1 MKRKSITLLT
11 ILIATGLALLLLSGC
26 GKSGNRFANQAP
38 TIKITSYEGADDSDL
53 LSPYADSL
61 FAFQQKIYWHATDQD
76 GVITGFAYRVS
87 RVYRD
92 NSGSITRIVPIATP
106 GNDSIDDGQLTPS
119 NVLETLGT
127 GWVLH
132 TSGDNPTQSIW
143 TTQKYAT
150 INFPAADTLG
160 NPEVIESLFE
170 VIAIDNRGDIT
181 KVDPR
186 YSNPPRSEAWRSFNA
201 QSDPPTC
208 TVSTTKGNP
217 NGGQVGAGLR
227 LMFSMKSSDPFID
240 SIPSKYMFAIV
251 KSDTTGVHNSTQ
263 DIVWHD
269 TSISLNDNKIEEFLL
284 TKHTNPPLTYDF
296 NDGGTVLQTKTKI
309 YAVAY
314 DMAGVASA
322 VRDSIYFAVKPGFRP
337 FTKTYHQRIYALGDY
352 HYIDYADGETSE
364 ILPFTIIGGVQR
376 FATFFYVDSD
386 NKNNTVHSQ
395 NLKVW
400 LRWGW
405 RGEYGTIR
413 SGAGGS
419 SVIEYTDNP
428 FDKKLDAV
436 LDRATDKNYFSEITH
451 FHLRLDGQPY
461 NYAPLAGDET
471 AHVTDPNGD
480 RWLRI
485 PINSPLG
492 QTLVLTSL
500 QPGMHTFQVRCEDLQ
515 GEVDP
520 QPAEFTF
527 NVAQYIPPASRNG
540 ILIIDDDEHHDV
552 YAPDAIIQAKYESM
566 LADYSGPKVFKK
578 RHYGSG
584 AVQDDEFHTDKRYRQ
599 LSPSEL
605 MKYKLVIYHNDNPDK
620 SGELKLENDG
630 ITQYLAA
637 GGNMLISHTNK
648 LSSVLTAFSSVAQ
661 RTFLHYMNVPYR
673 NDSSLFISGGLTVRP
688 FFQTAVGQ
696 NVNSVPF
703 PDINLQFNANGVG
716 EPSFNSI
723 VEGRDGLSA
732 VTYFPL
738 MDDHDY
744 ESYAANVI
752 YRMRIK
758 NVGADSYSP
767 ANETEYDKYNNRA
780 VGFRKVNPN
789 GAHCYLLG
797 FPLSYMREADARAFI
812 NRVIS
817 DCSL

>member
-1 MKRKSITLLT
+1 MKRKSIVLLT

-53 LSPYADSL
+53 LSPYADSV
-61 FAFQQKIYWHATDQD
+61 FAFQQKIYWHATDPD

-92 NSGSITRIVPIATP
+92 NSGAITRIVPIATP

-132 TSGDNPTQSIW
+132 TSGDNPKKSIW
-143 TTQKYAT
+143 TNQKYAT

-186 YSNPPRSEAWRSFNA
+186 CSNPPRSEAWRSFNA

-208 TVSTTKGNP
+208 AVSTTKGNP

-227 LMFSMKSSDPFID
+227 LMFSMKNNDPFID
-240 SIPSKYMFAIV
+240 PIPSKFMFAIV

-263 DIVWHD
+263 DIVWYD
-269 TSISLNDNKIEEFLL
+269 TATSLNDAKIEEFLL
-284 TKHTNPPLTYDF
+284 TKHTTPSLTYDY
-296 NDGGTVLQTKTKI
+296 NEGGTVLQTKTKI

-322 VRDSIYFAVKPGFRP
+322 NPDSIYFSVKPGFRP
-337 FTKTYHQRIYALGDY
+337 ATLVYHQRIYALGDH
-352 HYIDYADGETSE
+352 HYIDYSDGDTQE

-376 FATFFYVDSD
+376 FATFFYADST
-386 NKNNTVHSQ
+386 NTNSAVHSQ
-395 NLKVW
+395 NLKTW

-405 RGEYGTIR
+405 SGEYGKI
-413 SGAGGS
+413 SGN
-419 SVIEYTDNP
+419 VIDYTNNP

-436 LDRATDKNYFSEITH
+436 LDRADSTNYFSEITH

-461 NYAPLAGDET
+461 YYAPMAADET
-471 AHVTDPNGD
+471 AYVTDTNGD

-485 PINSPLG
+485 PLNSPLG

-520 QPAEFTF
+520 QPAVFNF

-540 ILIIDDDEHHDV
+540 ILIIDDDEHHNTFS
-552 YAPDAIIQAKYESM
+552 PDDIVQAKYEYM
-566 LADYSGPKVFKK
+566 LADYTGPKVFMK
-578 RHYGSG
+578 RHYG
-584 AVQDDEFHTDKRYRQ
+584 ADPVQSDEFYTDKRYRQ
-599 LSPSEL
+599 LSPSDL
-605 MKYKLVIYHNDNPDK
+605 MKFKLVIYHNDNPSK

-630 ITQYLAA
+630 ITQYLAD
-637 GGNMLISHTNK
+637 GGNMLISHTNQ
-648 LSSVLTAFSSVAQ
+648 LSAVLTAFSSVAQ
-661 RTFLHYMNVPYR
+661 KTFLHYMNVPFR
-673 NDSSLFISGGLTVRP
+673 NDSSTFLSGGLTVRP

-703 PDINLQFNANGVG
+703 PDVNLQFNANGVG
-716 EPSFNSI
+716 ESSFNPI

-732 VTYFPL
+732 ITYFPL
-738 MDDHDY
+738 MDLPSY
-744 ESYAANVI
+744 SSYAANVI

-767 ANETEYDKYNNRA
+767 ANEAEYNKYNNRA

-789 GAHCYLLG
+789 GARCYLLG
-797 FPLSYMREADARAFI
+797 FPLSYMCDADARALM
-812 NRVIS
+812 NRVIA

>member
-1 MKRKSITLLT
+1 MKRKSITLLI
-11 ILIATGLALLLLSGC
+11 ILIAMGLALLLLSGC

-53 LSPYADSL
+53 LSPYADSV
-61 FAFQQKIYWHATDQD
+61 FAFQQKIYWHATDPD

-92 NSGSITRIVPIATP
+92 NSGAITRIVPIATP

-181 KVDPR
+181 KADPR

-201 QSDPPTC
+201 QSVPPEC
-208 TVSTTKGNP
+208 IVSTTKGNP
-217 NGGQVGAGLR
+217 NGKDVGSGLR
-227 LMFSMKSSDPFID
+227 LMFSMRSEDPFI
-240 SIPSKYMFAIV
+240 SPIPSKFKFAIV
-251 KSDTTGVHNSTQ
+251 KSDPTGVHNNTQ

-269 TSISLNDNKIEEFLL
+269 TATSLNDTKIEEFLL
-284 TKHTNPPLTYDF
+284 TRHTTPSLTYDY
-296 NDGGTVLQTKTKI
+296 DEGGTEPQTKTKI
-309 YAVAY
+309 YAVAF

-322 VRDSIYFAVKPGFRP
+322 VPDSIYFAVKPGFRP
-337 FTKTYHQRIYALGDY
+337 KTITYHQRIYALGDH
-352 HYIDYADGETSE
+352 HYIDYVDGETLE

-386 NKNNTVHSQ
+386 STNSAVHSQ

-405 RGEYGTIR
+405 SGEYGKI
-413 SGAGGS
+413 SGN
-419 SVIEYTDNP
+419 VIEFTNNP
-428 FDKKLDAV
+428 FDKKMDAV
-436 LDRATDKNYFSEITH
+436 LDGETGENYYSELTH

-500 QPGMHTFQVRCEDLQ
+500 QPGTHTFQVRCEDLQ
-515 GEVDP
+515 GEVDL

-540 ILIIDDDEHHDV
+540 ILIIDDDEHHNA
-552 YAPDAIIQAKYESM
+552 YSPDDIVQAKYESM
-566 LADYSGPKVFKK
+566 LADYTGPKVFMK

-584 AVQDDEFHTDKRYRQ
+584 AVQPGEFHTDKRYRQ

-605 MKYKLVIYHNDNPDK
+605 MKYKLVIYHNDNPSK

-630 ITQYLAA
+630 ITQYLID
-637 GGNMLISHTNK
+637 GGNMLISHTSQ
-648 LSSVLTAFSSVAQ
+648 LSAVLTAFSSVAQ

-673 NDSSLFISGGLTVRP
+673 NDSSVVISSSLQVRP
-688 FFQTAVGQ
+688 FFQAAIGQ

-716 EPSFNSI
+716 EPSFNQI
-723 VEGRDGLSA
+723 VELKDGLSA

-738 MDDHDY
+738 MDMPGY
-744 ESYAANVI
+744 ESYKANVI

-758 NVGADSYSP
+758 NVGTPPDFP
-767 ANETEYDKYNNRA
+767 ANDDEYNKYNNKA

-789 GAHCYLLG
+789 GARCYLLG
-797 FPLSYMREADARAFI
+797 FPLSYMREADARALM

>member
-53 LSPYADSL
+53 LSPYADAV
-61 FAFQQKIYWHATDQD
+61 FAFQQKIYWHATDPD

-92 NSGSITRIVPIATP
+92 STDTITRIVPIATP
-106 GNDSIDDGQLTPS
+106 GNDSIDDGHLTPS

-132 TSGDNPTQSIW
+132 TSGDNPKQSIW

-150 INFPAADTLG
+150 VNFPAADTLG

-181 KVDPR
+181 KIDPR

-201 QSDPPTC
+201 QSEPPEC
-208 TVSTTKGNP
+208 IVSTTKGNP
-217 NGGQVGAGLR
+217 NGEDVGAGLR
-227 LMFSMKSSDPFID
+227 LTFSMKNSDPFID
-240 SIPSKYMFAIV
+240 AIPYKFKFAIV
-251 KSDTTGVHNSTQ
+251 KTDPTGVHNNTQ

-269 TSISLNDNKIEEFLL
+269 TATSLNDDKIEEFLL
-284 TKHTNPPLTYDF
+284 TKYTTPSLTYDYE
-296 NDGGTVLQTKTKI
+296 NGATEPQTKTKI
-309 YAVAY
+309 YGVAY
-314 DMAGVASA
+314 DMAGVSSASA
-322 VRDSIYFAVKPGFRP
+322 KLDSIYFSVKPGFRP
-337 FTKTYHQRIYALGDY
+337 RTLVYEERVYALGDH
-352 HYIDYADGETSE
+352 HYIDYADGDTQE

-376 FATFFYVDSD
+376 FATFFYADST
-386 NKNNTVHSQ
+386 NTKSAVHSP
-395 NLKVW
+395 NLKTW

-405 RGEYGTIR
+405 SGEYGVIT
-413 SGAGGS
+413 S
-419 SVIEYTDNP
+419 SNVVKYTDNP

-436 LDRATDKNYFSEITH
+436 LDRADSTNYFSEITH

-461 NYAPLAGDET
+461 YYAPLAADET
-471 AHVTDPNGD
+471 AYVTDTNGD

-485 PINSPLG
+485 PLNSPLG

-500 QPGMHTFQVRCEDLQ
+500 QPGIHTFQVRCEDLQ

-520 QPAEFTF
+520 QPAVFTF

-540 ILIIDDDEHHDV
+540 ILIIDDDEHHND
-552 YAPDAIIQAKYESM
+552 YSPDAIVQAKYESM
-566 LADYSGPKVFKK
+566 LADYTGPKVFMK
-578 RHYGSG
+578 RHYGTDPVQSG
-584 AVQDDEFHTDKRYRQ
+584 EFYTDKRYRQ
-599 LSPSEL
+599 LSPSDL
-605 MKYKLVIYHNDNPDK
+605 MKFKLVIYHNDNPSK
-620 SGELKLENDG
+620 SGDLKLENDG
-630 ITQYLAA
+630 ITQYLAD
-637 GGNMLISHTNK
+637 GGNMLISHTNQ
-648 LSSVLTAFSSVAQ
+648 LSAVLTAFSSVAQ
-661 RTFLHYMNVPYR
+661 KTFLHYMNVPYT
-673 NDSSLFISGGLTVRP
+673 NDSSTVLSGSLAVRP
-688 FFQTAVGQ
+688 FFQAAIGQ

-703 PDINLQFNANGVG
+703 PDINVQFKANGVG
-716 EPSFNSI
+716 EPSFNQI
-723 VEGRDGLSA
+723 VELRDGLSA
-732 VTYFPL
+732 ITYFPL
-738 MDDHDY
+738 MDMPGN
-744 ESYAANVI
+744 ESYGANVI

-758 NVGADSYSP
+758 NVGQDSSSP
-767 ANETEYDKYNNRA
+767 ANETVFNQYSNKA
-780 VGFRKVNPN
+780 VGLRKVNPN

-797 FPLSYMREADARAFI
+797 FPLSYMRDADARALI